1 MVQFIAEQNVLFYA
15 MAAVGI
21 LGAVSQV
28 ILYTFY
34 MRLLRDMENTGTPKG
49 KFMKQL
55 RQKFG
60 GYQRMNEGMSNVTVF
75 VEKSL
80 MEYRRLGMNLHQ
92 WRRLGAAAFL
102 VCAVIG
108 IGGYYGAGV
117 YGFAEGMRRNYL
129 LATAA
134 SGLLMAGIYGL
145 TDIGYKR
152 KYLQT
157 GLENLLCNTGV
168 PRNYHVEDAQ
178 AFRPQAEAV
187 REPVLAAGAPAVE
200 TAEKVTAVR
209 TARGLSK
216 KKKVKAAET
225 RAQKDKRELKEN
237 LSRLKEGI
245 SETAAA
251 SGPDQE
257 RSAEILKQMDPGE
270 QERIIREVLKEFLS

>member
-1 MVQFIAEQNVLFYA
+1 MVQLIAEQNVLFYA
-15 MAAVGI
+15 MAAVGV

-28 ILYTFY
+28 ILYAFY
-34 MRLLRDMENTGTPKG
+34 MGLLGDMENTGTPKG

-60 GYQRMNEGMSNVTVF
+60 GYQRMNEGMSNVAVF

-102 VCAVIG
+102 VCAVMG
-108 IGGYYGAGV
+108 IGGYYATGLYGV
-117 YGFAEGMRRNYL
+117 AESLRRNYL
-129 LATAA
+129 LAAA
-134 SGLLMAGIYGL
+134 ACGLLMAGIYGL
-145 TDIGYKR
+145 TDIGYKK

-168 PRNYHVEDAQ
+168 PRNYHVEDQQTFRSRTEAAPEQ
-178 AFRPQAEAV
+178 ALASGVSVKEEAE
-187 REPVLAAGAPAVE
+187 R
-200 TAEKVTAVR
+200 VTAVHPVK
-209 TARGLSK
+209 GLSR
-216 KKKVKAAET
+216 KKKVKTAET
-225 RAQKDKRELKEN
+225 RAQKEKRDLKEN
-237 LSRLKEGI
+237 LSRLRDGI

-251 SGPDQE
+251 AGPDKE